1 MRPTRYRPGVASS
14 PFLPTL
20 PSREDA
26 IGEAWQQYRDELDG
40 LTGKAYVNAEERAWN
55 DLQEAL
61 TAIAGNAPLTTI

>member
-1 MRPTRYRPGVASS
+1 MASS

-40 LTGKAYVNAEERAWN
+40 LTGKAYVNAEERAWD
-55 DLQEAL
+55 DLQATLAE
-61 TAIAGNAPLTTI
+61 IARHAPLTTI